1 MSACTHKELSEIA
14 FKPVSELDDMNH
26 ERKLAH
32 VASVARIAIG
42 LLGMSKEEL
51 IEFIRATADED
62 RSEESIAVAVLTQL
76 DDGLK
81 KLAALTGFI
90 TAARWRVAS
99 AAAVVYPRKRRRRKR
114 AA

>member
-1 MSACTHKELSEIA
+1 MSACTHKELSEIT
-14 FKPVSELDDMNH
+14 FKPVSGLDGANH
-26 ERKLAH
+26 EEKLAR

-42 LLGMSKEEL
+42 LLGKSKEEL

-62 RSEESIAVAVLTQL
+62 RSEESIAATVLIEI

-81 KLAALTGFI
+81 KLEAITGFV

-99 AAAVVYPRKRRRRKR
+99 AAAVVYPEKRRRRR
-114 AA
+114 TA